1 MTVEPLRERV
11 FSVVDR
17 TLPLDRPPV
26 CEFPQWGQWLETPD
40 LIAARLAPGQLE
52 VNLVAPFTFIS
63 TRFAPGHG
71 LAAFDSDQLHPYRSQ
86 PGGFDVVPQGS
97 SYRSIE
103 TTGVCILL
111 AYKQPIADRILA
123 EYTDGA
129 AIELHPGQLQAS
141 TQGTKLAQAL
151 QVFFADDQRIGG
163 SLYLESLATLIMG
176 QAIRQRSS
184 ASGRLKRV
192 PDYLLSQQ
200 LQAIVA
206 YIDAHLQG
214 ELRLHQLAAQARLS
228 PYYFAHAFKA
238 MTGWSPHQYVLHR
251 RLARAQHLL
260 RTTQMP
266 IAAIAYEV
274 GFGSQSHMTTVFRRL
289 LQTTPSRYR
298 QQTAL

>member
-11 FSVVDR
+11 FPVVDR

-26 CEFPQWGQWLETPD
+26 YEFPQWGQWLETPD

-97 SYRSIE
+97 SYRSTE

-151 QVFFADDQRIGG
+151 QVFFAERSAYWWFAVSRVVGNADHGAGDSTAIKRIWTAQTRTRLFIT
-163 SLYLESLATLIMG
+163 SA
-176 QAIRQRSS
+176 
-184 ASGRLKRV
+184 ASGDRGV
-192 PDYLLSQQ
+192 
-200 LQAIVA
+200 
-206 YIDAHLQG
+206 
-214 ELRLHQLAAQARLS
+214 
-228 PYYFAHAFKA
+228 
-238 MTGWSPHQYVLHR
+238 HR
-251 RLARAQHLL
+251 CASAW
-260 RTTQMP
+260 
-266 IAAIAYEV
+266 
-274 GFGSQSHMTTVFRRL
+274 
-289 LQTTPSRYR
+289 
-298 QQTAL
+298 